1 MRRIKTFRLFED
13 IDPNRI
19 TNFLDSIKDA
29 PAPSRNTSTGNL
41 RSTLIDYYKNRT
53 NWTKKQSTYS
63 PDGSYDSPS
72 VISTG
77 NTTPTNSVTTPRK
90 NVDTPTAGEVKIGRI
105 GGTKE
110 QNAKIVVDALKKYG
124 IVNPLTQKA
133 ILSVIGK
140 ESNFIPKDE
149 IPYRNTSNERIRKIF
164 GSRVA
169 GLSDAEL
176 TALKKDDVAFWDK
189 VYGGRYGNDRP
200 GDGARYLGRGFNG
213 LTFKGNYEK
222 YDKLLRNNGTNVNI
236 VANPEMV
243 NDPKIAAEVNAL
255 YFVNGLSSKHSKRK
269 FGNDDPND
277 FTDFDKAL
285 GAAVNANAG
294 WGNNIAGSRA
304 YRNALAYSS
313 KFDIED
319 YSNLA

>member
-1 MRRIKTFRLFED
+1 MRRIKTFRMFED
-13 IDPNRI
+13 VDPNRI
-19 TNFLDSIKDA
+19 TNFLNSIKDA
-29 PAPSRNTSTGNL
+29 PVPRTDTSTASL

-63 PDGSYDSPS
+63 PNGSMDVTP
-72 VISTG
+72 
-77 NTTPTNSVTTPRK
+77 PTNSVTTP
-90 NVDTPTAGEVKIGRI
+90 NSSSNLVSGAVKIGRI
-105 GGTKE
+105 GGNKE
-110 QNAKIVVDALKKYG
+110 QNAKLVIDALYKYG

-164 GSRVA
+164 GSRVS
-169 GLSDAEL
+169 GLSDSEL

-222 YDKLLRNNGTNVNI
+222 YDKLLRDNGTNVNI

-243 NDPKIAAEVNAL
+243 NDPKIAAEINAL

-319 YSNLA
+319 LSRLA